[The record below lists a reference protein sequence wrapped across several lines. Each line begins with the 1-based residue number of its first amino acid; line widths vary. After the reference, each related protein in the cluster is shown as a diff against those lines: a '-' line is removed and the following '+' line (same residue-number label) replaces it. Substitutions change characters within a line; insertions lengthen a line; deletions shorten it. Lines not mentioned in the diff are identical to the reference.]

1 MIKRYPA
8 GTRAHGRGRRLRVAP
23 AVAALATVAVA
34 AVAAACG
41 GEEAEP
47 LRIGVLA
54 DFSGPVAYAGPMYE
68 RGVELAARDVN
79 AAGGVGGRDVVYVTG
94 DTAADPQQAVRE
106 ARRLIDEEGVHV
118 IVGASTSQVT
128 LTVAETVS
136 AGGIPTI
143 TPTASSP
150 LLAGA
155 DDGGYLF
162 RAIGSAGLQARAL
175 AGLAAREGIKSV
187 GVMVR
192 DDAWGRG
199 YLAAF
204 EAAYGGDIAVAFY
217 GTGGQPSYLDEL
229 RRAAAGGARH
239 LLAISFPPETAVFVA
254 EAVEGGLFGDFL
266 FTDGSKSLALVEQ
279 VGAEHLE
286 GARGTAAGTDSASPE
301 AANWD
306 RAWADAFG
314 GAPAPGSDEEA
325 YIVEARAAYDA
336 AVALALAAEAAGSL
350 DGAAI
355 RDHLPAVA
363 GPPGRAVAAG
373 TAGVRAAL
381 EAIRDGGD
389 VDYTGA
395 VTSLDWNAAGDVSEG
410 LVEIWEFRDGGI
422 VTAELIQVQDTG

>member
-1 MIKRYPA
+1 M
-8 GTRAHGRGRRLRVAP
+8 L
-23 AVAALATVAVA
+23 AALAVVAV
-34 AVAAACG
+34 VAACG
-41 GEEAEP
+41 GGEVAEP

-54 DFSGPVAYAGPMYE
+54 DFSGPVGYAGPMYE
-68 RGVELAARDVN
+68 RGVDLAARDVN

-106 ARRLIDEEGVHV
+106 ARRLIDEEGVHA

-128 LTVAETVS
+128 LIVAETVS
-136 AGGIPTI
+136 AAGGIPTI

-155 DDGGYLF
+155 DDDGYLF
-162 RAIGSAGLQARAL
+162 RAIGSAGLQAQAL
-175 AGLAAREGIKSV
+175 AGLAAREGIAAI
-187 GVMVR
+187 GVLAR

-199 YLAAF
+199 YFAAF
-204 EAAYGGDIAVAFY
+204 EAAYDGDTAVAFY

-229 RRAAAGGARH
+229 RRAAAGGARY

-254 EAVEGGLFGDFL
+254 EAIEHGLFTDFL
-266 FTDGSKSLALVEQ
+266 FTDGSKSLGLVEQ
-279 VGAEHLE
+279 VGAENLE
-286 GARGTAAGTDSASPE
+286 GARGTAAGTDPASPA

-306 RAWADAFG
+306 RAWAEAFG

-325 YIVEARAAYDA
+325 FIVEARAAYDA
-336 AVALALAAEAAGSL
+336 AIALALAAEAAGSL

-355 RDHLPAVA
+355 RDHLPAVT
-363 GPPGRAVAAG
+363 GPPGRAVLAG
-373 TAGVRAAL
+373 TDGVQAAL
-381 EAIRDGGD
+381 EAIRDGTG
-389 VDYTGA
+389 VDYGGA

-422 VTAELIQVQDTG
+422 VTEELIRVRGAG